1 MSTSNIPHMTFEQ
14 VWQLIDAFNLR
25 FPDGNTPFQLV
36 SRLAEECGE
45 VAEQV
50 NAAEIGGIENRF
62 YFAKEIEDV
71 IRATLTIARYYDLQ
85 IELTFEH
92 LYGQAVNVQAQM
104 PSTDPYYAISA
115 LSECLG
121 KTTKHVNH
129 AEGMGR
135 KKEKYGELDCMKFA
149 QTLTALL
156 LIVAVITRFYHLED
170 DVQHAFRHSYQRM
183 TELGFISPP
192 A

>member
-71 IRATLTIARYYDLQ
+71 IRAALTIARYYALP
-85 IELTFEH
+85 IELTFEQ
-92 LYGQAVNVQAQM
+92 LYAQAASAQAQM
-104 PSTDPYYAISA
+104 PSTCPYYAISV
-115 LSECLG
+115 LSDWLG
-121 KTTKHVNH
+121 KTTKQVNH

-135 KKEKYGELDCMKFA
+135 KQEKYGELDHLKFA
-149 QTLTALL
+149 QTLTSLL
-156 LIVAVITRFYHLED
+156 LIVAVITRCYHLED
-170 DVQHAFRHSYQRM
+170 DVQDAFHHSYQCM
-183 TELGFISPP
+183 TELGFLASP